1 MDFPWPQ
8 QSPRPSETCGSDGFP
23 ASRKLQY
30 HLHYHFCAGNPNGI
44 GGLVFCPSVKNGLK
58 MIEAMSYEH
67 EENESWT
74 NTANMELWNLPK
86 ATSAWGCSLGAGCIF
101 PSVCSWMAAPCLRAD
116 FPWKASWRCFP
127 FTNRYPFSTSLSEEL
142 SRRKNVLSPTMQ
154 NICICSYCRREYPN
168 HSRYI
173 KLYLV
178 SFRADCGIWHS
189 ESVVSL
195 EKSSSISVT
204 AGHSRLCR
212 LLSIQLSLF

>member
-1 MDFPWPQ
+1 MNMKKMKAEQTQ
-8 QSPRPSETCGSDGFP
+8 QTWSFETFQKQPLPGV
-23 ASRKLQY
+23 A
-30 HLHYHFCAGNPNGI
+30 
-44 GGLVFCPSVKNGLK
+44 
-58 MIEAMSYEH
+58 
-67 EENESWT
+67 
-74 NTANMELWNLPK
+74 LW
-86 ATSAWGCSLGAGCIF
+86 ALGAF
-101 PSVCSWMAAPCLRAD
+101 SPVAAPCLRAD

-127 FTNRYPFSTSLSEEL
+127 FTNRCPFSTSLSEEL

-154 NICICSYCRREYPN
+154 NIFICSYCRREYPN
-168 HSRYI
+168 HSSYI

-189 ESVVSL
+189 ESVASL